1 MTDQKFDA
9 VLTDFKAI
17 ETPTAEDV
25 QKILIDF
32 LNFLEEK
39 CQNEKL
45 DAILENI
52 ESRIEDDRFGVIPFI
67 INFIKLKRN
76 S

>member
-1 MTDQKFDA
+1 MTDQQFNESLQSFQTIEVPDA
-9 VLTDFKAI
+9 
-17 ETPTAEDV
+17 EQV
-25 QKILIDF
+25 QSILIDF

-39 CQNEKL
+39 CQNEKI

-52 ESRIEDDRFGVIPFI
+52 ESRIEDDRFGVIPFLV
-67 INFIKLKRN
+67 NFIKLKRQ

>member
-1 MTDQKFDA
+1 MTEQEFNLSLESFQTIEVPDA
-9 VLTDFKAI
+9 
-17 ETPTAEDV
+17 EQV
-25 QKILIDF
+25 QSILIDF

-39 CQNEKL
+39 CQNEKI

-52 ESRIEDDRFGVIPFI
+52 ESRIEDDRFGVIPFLV
-67 INFIKLKRN
+67 NFIKLKRQ

>member
-1 MTDQKFDA
+1 MTDQQFNLSLMNFQTIEVPDA
-9 VLTDFKAI
+9 
-17 ETPTAEDV
+17 EQV
-25 QKILIDF
+25 QSILIDF

-39 CQNEKL
+39 CQNEKI

-52 ESRIEDDRFGVIPFI
+52 EQRIEDDRFGVIPFLV
-67 INFIKLKRN
+67 NFIKLKRQ

>member
-1 MTDQKFDA
+1 MTDQQFNESLQSFQTIEVPDA
-9 VLTDFKAI
+9 DQ
-17 ETPTAEDV
+17 V
-25 QKILIDF
+25 QSILIDF

-39 CQNEKL
+39 CQNEKI

-52 ESRIEDDRFGVIPFI
+52 ESRIEDDRFGVIPFLV
-67 INFIKLKRN
+67 NFIKLKRQ

>member
-1 MTDQKFDA
+1 MTEQEFNLSLESFQTIEVPDA
-9 VLTDFKAI
+9 
-17 ETPTAEDV
+17 EQV
-25 QKILIDF
+25 QSILIDF

-39 CQNEKL
+39 CHNEKI

-52 ESRIEDDRFGVIPFI
+52 ESRIEDDRFGVIPFLV
-67 INFIKLKRN
+67 NFIKLKRQ

>member
-1 MTDQKFDA
+1 MTEQEFNLSLESFQTIEVPDA
-9 VLTDFKAI
+9 
-17 ETPTAEDV
+17 EQV
-25 QKILIDF
+25 QSILIDF

-39 CQNEKL
+39 CHNEKI

-52 ESRIEDDRFGVIPFI
+52 EDRIETDRFGVIPFLV
-67 INFIKLKRN
+67 NFIKLKRQ

>member
-1 MTDQKFDA
+1 MSDQEFNLSLESFQTIEVPDA
-9 VLTDFKAI
+9 GQ
-17 ETPTAEDV
+17 V
-25 QKILIDF
+25 QSILIDF

-39 CQNEKL
+39 CQNEKI

-52 ESRIEDDRFGVIPFI
+52 EDRIETDRFGVIPFL
-67 INFIKLKRN
+67 INFIKLKRQ